1 MRVIDCECGAV
12 VQAANDD
19 DLVARVREH
28 LESDHADS
36 DLDDDAVRKLVSERA
51 YTATDS

>member
-1 MRVIDCECGAV
+1 MRVIDCQCGAV
-12 VQAANDD
+12 IGAGNDD

-28 LESDHADS
+28 LEQEHPDADRAEE
-36 DLDDDAVRKLVSERA
+36 AVRRLVSERA

>member
-19 DLVARVREH
+19 DLRRRMRDH
-28 LESDHADS
+28 LDEDHPDM
-36 DLDDDAVRKLVSERA
+36 DLDDAAIEKLVAERA
-51 YTATDS
+51 YSATDS

>member
-1 MRVIDCECGAV
+1 MRVIDCECGEV

-19 DLVARVREH
+19 DLVPRVREH
-28 LESDHADS
+28 LESDHPEADS
-36 DLDDDAVRKLVSERA
+36 SDGAARRLVSERA

>member
-1 MRVIDCECGAV
+1 MRVIDCECGDV
-12 VQAANDD
+12 IGAANDD

-28 LESDHADS
+28 LEHDHPDS
-36 DLDDDAVRKLVSERA
+36 DRAEETVRKLVSERA